1 MPGPPFCSGEQ
12 VTLHPIQREDS
23 RFCQELL
30 NEPRVRRRIASTD
43 PITAAAERDWIE
55 SQDEQDGFNFL
66 ICRDDAPT
74 DGDDPLGL
82 DSVDEPE
89 PVGTIGLT
97 PAHEVWGTAEI
108 GYAIAP
114 EYWGNGYAT
123 EALSLVC
130 QYAFDERRIAKLHAE
145 TFATNPAS
153 ARVLTKVGFEKE
165 GSFRNEAFVDGAR
178 VNVIRYGLLAEE
190 WDENGATR

>member
-1 MPGPPFCSGEQ
+1 MPGPAVLSGEQ
-12 VTLHPIQREDS
+12 VSLHPIQREDG

-43 PITAAAERDWIE
+43 PITAADERDWIE
-55 SQDEQDGFNFL
+55 SQGERDGFDFL
-66 ICRDDAPT
+66 ICRDPAPT

-82 DSVDEPE
+82 DDGGVPD

-97 PAHEVWGTAEI
+97 PTHDVWGTAEV
-108 GYAIAP
+108 GYAITP
-114 EYWGNGYAT
+114 DHWGNGYCT
-123 EALSLVC
+123 DALKLVC
-130 QYAFDERRIAKLHAE
+130 TYAFEERRIAKLHAE

-153 ARVLTKVGFEKE
+153 ARVLNKVGFRKE
-165 GSFRNEAFVDGAR
+165 GSFRDHAFVDGER

-190 WDENGATR
+190 W